1 MSILSKPWRVSLQRS
16 PNLLSFLTANE
27 VQTRRAGSSVP
38 YAQICTGAQRKADA
52 DSNTQTTTGG
62 SDLVRFSFTSAGH
75 AILSRNETTLTGR
88 SSLSSCRQ
96 HRYLAVLQFYGI
108 ESVQ

>member
-38 YAQICTGAQRKADA
+38 YAQICMEHKERP
-52 DSNTQTTTGG
+52 TQTQTCKQPTANLSG
-62 SDLVRFSFTSAGH
+62 SHSPLRGTPSSP
-75 AILSRNETTLTGR
+75 RNETTLTGR
-88 SSLSSCRQ
+88 SSLFSCRQ
-96 HRYLAVLQFYGI
+96 HRYLALLQVHGI
-108 ESVQ
+108 KLVQ